1 MNLGVRCLRVLGS
14 RTALMFPELTR
25 LNQPAPAA
33 RDSSYPLR
41 KGPKSPT
48 QELTHGMASAKAQ
61 THVTHS
67 AEETVQLG
75 VLLAREM
82 KPPQLILLI
91 GELGC
96 GKTTLAKGLI
106 SGIGAASANDVLS
119 PSFSLIHEYDGDPKV
134 YHIDLYRL
142 DRLPELETLGLDD
155 LWDQQAIVLIEWG
168 EKFAGQL
175 PESRIEIQFKDLGE
189 SEREIRVRSAG

>member
-1 MNLGVRCLRVLGS
+1 MV
-14 RTALMFPELTR
+14 
-25 LNQPAPAA
+25 
-33 RDSSYPLR
+33 
-41 KGPKSPT
+41 
-48 QELTHGMASAKAQ
+48 SAKAQ

-75 VLLAREM
+75 VELARRM
-82 KPPQLILLI
+82 KPPQLVLLI
-91 GELGC
+91 GELGS

-106 SGIGAASANDVLS
+106 SGIGVASTGDVLS
-119 PSFSLIHEYDGDPKV
+119 PSFSLIHEYEGDPKV

-155 LWDQQAIVLIEWG
+155 LWDRPAIILIEWG

-175 PESRIEIQFKDLGE
+175 PESRIEIRLRDLGE
-189 SEREIRVRSAG
+189 SEREIRVTRPG